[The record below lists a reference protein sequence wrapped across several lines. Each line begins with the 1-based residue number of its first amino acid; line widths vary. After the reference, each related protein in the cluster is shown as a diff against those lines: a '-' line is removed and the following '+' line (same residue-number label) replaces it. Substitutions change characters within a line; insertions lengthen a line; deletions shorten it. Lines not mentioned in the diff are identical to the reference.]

1 MTPDVY
7 KAQLTEQLPHM
18 LQRLEQLVNI
28 DSGSYDAKGVNR
40 VGEVMAEQLRQQGFG
55 LRTRSVEQRGDMWIA
70 ERRDGGK
77 GRLVIL
83 GHLDTVWPQG
93 TASQWPFQ
101 MLPNG
106 LATGPGVGDM
116 KGGLVMALHALQTLR
131 AHAPEAAALES
142 IKFILVPDEEL
153 GSVGS
158 RALIEE
164 EAQGADVVLVLEPG
178 RAGGGIVTARGALGA
193 YFMHATGCSAH
204 CASNYLKGASALRE
218 LACKVE
224 ALDGL
229 SQPEEGVVVNVGT
242 LQGGTARQVVPGEA
256 HMAIDVR
263 ARTQDQADQLQREI
277 ARIAQERRNE
287 RVEVLLSGRLT
298 RPAFTN
304 THNRALMQA
313 AQVLADALSVK
324 VFEVPPV
331 GGGSD
336 GNFTAAMGI
345 PTLDGLGPVCHDIC
359 SRQETIEVQ
368 SLVERGALMCG
379 LIERIPSLLVTLE
392 G

>member
-7 KAQLTEQLPHM
+7 KAQLTEQLPQM
-18 LQRLEQLVNI
+18 LQLLEQLVNI
-28 DSGSYDAKGVNR
+28 DSGSYDAEGVNA
-40 VGEVMAEQLRQQGFG
+40 VAAVLTEKLQAQGFA
-55 LRTRSVEQRGDMWIA
+55 LRSHQVAQRGDLWVA
-70 ERRDGGK
+70 ERHDGGH

-83 GHLDTVWPQG
+83 GHLDTVWPKG
-93 TASQWPFQ
+93 TAAQWPFQ
-101 MLPNG
+101 MLSSG

-116 KGGLVMALHALQTLR
+116 KGGLVMALFALLALR
-131 AHAPEAAALES
+131 EHSAPETKLES

-158 RALIEE
+158 RTLIEQ
-164 EAQGADVVLVLEPG
+164 EAQTADVVLVLEPG

-263 ARTQDQADQLQREI
+263 ARTQDQANQLQREI

-287 RVEVLLSGRLT
+287 RVEVQLSGQLT

-313 AQVLADALSVK
+313 AQALADALSVK

-359 SRQETIEVQ
+359 SRKETIEVQ